1 MASNSHCLEGRRYP
15 QGSPL
20 CAVNAPT
27 EYDIAA
33 VVPGHVA
40 SGANSSIVMQ
50 EHLPTMAELQQRQ
63 VKVDDSVAY
72 ARCVTFATQRP
83 S

>member
-1 MASNSHCLEGRRYP
+1 MNDADAFDTRRP
-15 QGSPL
+15 NP
-20 CAVNAPT
+20 PT

-40 SGANSSIVMQ
+40 SGTNGSMVMQ
-50 EHLPTMAELQQRQ
+50 EHLPTMAELQKRQ
-63 VKVDDSVAY
+63 AKVDDSVEY
-72 ARCVTFATQRP
+72 ARCVAFATQRP

>member
-1 MASNSHCLEGRRYP
+1 MNDADEFDTRRH
-15 QGSPL
+15 S
-20 CAVNAPT
+20 APT

-50 EHLPTMAELQQRQ
+50 EHLPTMAELQQHQ
-63 VKVDDSVAY
+63 DKVDDSVEY